1 MAMVRDD
8 SSQNVIEDLKNHDLG
23 RREYIAA
30 ASAVGASFLAGCTG
44 GGGETDGS
52 TESTSDS
59 DSTDTNS
66 TTDGSDGDD
75 SSELVVGMSADVQN
89 LDPQLATAASSFQ
102 VLENTQERLFNIT
115 SDLEIVPELAT
126 GLETSE
132 DLKTW
137 TIPIREGVM
146 FHPPVDRELVAQDF
160 VYTFERIMDEDV
172 GSPRSY
178 YFDQVES
185 VSALDDYTLEIKL
198 SEAAVSQ
205 KVYLASSGTG
215 VIPEEAVEQFGG
227 DLKQNPVGTG
237 PFVFDEWV
245 SGSHTNIKKFDG
257 YWRDDVPSFDSV
269 RFNVIPKGKVR
280 VTELQTGEA
289 EFLPSAPTEHL
300 EEIENSD
307 SHVLGET
314 ESPGFNYIGINC
326 GREPLDKKKVRQ
338 AISEAIDREAIVQAA
353 TFGTAQP
360 TQNPFPSSSPWH
372 VDYNPYST
380 GANPEKAKQL
390 LSEAGVSTPVE
401 ITITTDNKYE
411 DHTKSAKVAQANLN
425 QAGFNAS
432 IDLYDWGT
440 FLQREHEEKY
450 DVYVNSWTGFIDPD
464 TYLYPMFRSD
474 GGFNWLNY
482 SNEELDG
489 ILAEGRTET
498 DEDQRMEIYEE
509 AQKLV
514 VDEAPYVWMFH
525 SKVLEAWDDNIKG
538 HKVHPLSHIELGS
551 VKEE

>member
-1 MAMVRDD
+1 MAGDD
-8 SSQNVIEDLKNHDLG
+8 KPQSTVANLEKRDLG
-23 RREYIAA
+23 RREYIAV
-30 ASAVGASFLAGCTG
+30 ASTLGGTVLAGCTG
-44 GGGETDGS
+44 G
-52 TESTSDS
+52 
-59 DSTDTNS
+59 
-66 TTDGSDGDD
+66 DD
-75 SSELVVGMSADVQN
+75 SSGTSTQSSDSSDGGGTEASSTSSSGDDKANFVIGSSADVQN
-89 LDPQLATAASSFQ
+89 LDPQLTTAASSFQ

-115 SDLEIVPELAT
+115 SDLEIVPQLAT

-137 TIPIREGVM
+137 TIPIRKGVK

-178 YFDQVES
+178 YFDTVES
-185 VSALDDYTLEIKL
+185 VSAPDDYTLKITL

-215 VIPEEAVEQFGG
+215 VIPKEAVEEFGG
-227 DLKQNPVGTG
+227 DLKQHPVGTG

-245 SGSHTNIKKFDG
+245 SGSHTRIKKFED
-257 YWRDDVPSFDSV
+257 YWRDDVPSFESV
-269 RFNVIPKGKVR
+269 TFNVIPKGKVR

-289 EFLPSAPTEHL
+289 EFLPSAPAEHL
-300 EEIENSD
+300 DELRNS
-307 SHVLGET
+307 SEQTLGET
-314 ESPGFNYIGINC
+314 ESPGFNYVGVNC
-326 GREPLDKKKVRQ
+326 GRSPLDKKKVRQ
-338 AISEAIDREAIVQAA
+338 AISEAIDRKSVVQAA
-353 TFGTAQP
+353 TFGTGQP

-411 DHTKSAKVAQANLN
+411 DHTKSAKVVQANLN

-482 SNEELDG
+482 SNENLDSL
-489 ILAEGRTET
+489 LAEGRTET
-498 DEDQRMEIYEE
+498 DDKRRKEIYEK

-525 SKVLEAWDDNIKG
+525 SKVIEAWDNNIKG
-538 HKVHPLSHIELGS
+538 HKPHPLSHIELDS
-551 VKEE
+551 MHEE